1 MRGTVTRRCY
11 CRIPGTR
18 DRYTK
23 HNPCPQLKNP
33 KHGKWYARYEASAEG
48 RRQPVIGPFD
58 TKKEADEALAK
69 VVATQAG
76 GGATADRKLRAVP
89 YLDAYMSGKR
99 NLKPS
104 TRQTDEEAFRLY
116 WKPGLGPRIRL
127 ADVRDRHVS
136 AVIEAMLQVN
146 RPLPDGEKPS
156 EVLRRMIAARAD
168 DARRT
173 LPEGEQRHKKSTKAL
188 SAARVERMFAPFRAA
203 MNAAVKTGK
212 IERNPCDGVELPR
225 PDKPRPL
232 AWTPA
237 REARFRAELGRRVKD
252 AEGRVAEGRVL
263 TTVKRQE
270 IWADLSLRP
279 VPVMVWLPSHT
290 GYFLE
295 YLEEIGERLIVL
307 FVLDAFC
314 GLRRDEIIGLAWAD
328 VDLDAAV
335 LLVRET
341 GSGTGPKSDAGVR
354 VVPMADVV
362 VAALRAWR
370 KIQAADRL
378 AWGPDWA
385 DTGLVFTREDGTPV
399 KEQWVS
405 TRFETLA
412 FRSGLPPIRFHDL
425 RHGAASLAKAAGL
438 DTKYISAL
446 LGHSRT
452 SFTDSVYVT
461 LFPEAQQAAADAAAA
476 VVPWKPR
483 RGLRA
488 AGEGE
493 S

>member
-18 DRYTK
+18 ARYTK
-23 HNPCPQLKNP
+23 DDPCPQMKNP
-33 KHGKWYARYEASAEG
+33 KHGKWYARYDASADG
-48 RRQPVIGPFD
+48 RRQPVLGPFGS
-58 TKKEADEALAK
+58 KKEADDELAR
-69 VVATQAG
+69 AIARQGG
-76 GGATADRKLRAVP
+76 GGAPSDRSLRAAP
-89 YLDAYMSGKR
+89 YLDAYMAGKR

-104 TRQTDEEAFRLY
+104 TRETDEEAFRLY

-146 RPLPDGEKPS
+146 QPAPDGEKPS
-156 EVLRRMIAARAD
+156 EALRRMIAARAD
-168 DARRT
+168 DARRN

-188 SAARVERMFAPFRAA
+188 SASRVERMFAPFRAA
-203 MNAAVKTGK
+203 MNAAVRTGK

-225 PDKPRPL
+225 PDRPRPL
-232 AWTPA
+232 AWTPP
-237 REARFRAELGRRVKD
+237 REARFRAELAARTRD
-252 AEGRVAEGRVL
+252 AEGRAPRGRVV
-263 TTVKRQE
+263 TTVERQR
-270 IWADLSLRP
+270 IWADPSLRP

-290 GYFLE
+290 GQFLG
-295 YLEEIGERLIVL
+295 YLEDAGERLSAL
-307 FVLDAFC
+307 FTLDAFC
-314 GLRRDEIIGLAWAD
+314 GLRRDEIIGLSWTD
-328 VDLDAAV
+328 VDLDAGM

-341 GSGTGPKSDAGVR
+341 GSGTGPKSESGVR
-354 VVPMADVV
+354 VVPMAAVV
-362 VAALRAWR
+362 VTALRAWR
-370 KIQAADRL
+370 RVQAADRL
-378 AWGPDWA
+378 FWGADWT
-385 DTGLVFTREDGTPV
+385 DSGLVFTREDGTPV
-399 KEQWVS
+399 PGQWVS

-483 RGLRA
+483 AGLRA
-488 AGEGE
+488 VGEGG
-493 S
+493 